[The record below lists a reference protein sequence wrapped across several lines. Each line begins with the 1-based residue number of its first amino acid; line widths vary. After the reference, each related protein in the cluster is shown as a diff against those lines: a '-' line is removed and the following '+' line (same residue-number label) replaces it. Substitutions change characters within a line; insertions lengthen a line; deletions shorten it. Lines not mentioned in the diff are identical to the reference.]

1 MSLKFVTRKLKT
13 QKLEEQEQQ
22 QKLSDKI
29 KHDQENLLP
38 QSAIDGANNDD
49 SDSGTESDE
58 EDDCKGIKS
67 GLMTVDH
74 TFVPYATPS
83 EDNYSSEEELKEIIN
98 EQETSLKK
106 KSPSKKEKSLSSL
119 AKNEKKSSS
128 ASSSSGPGSSSRAPS
143 ASEGGLNNNKIA
155 STASV
160 AVSTTSSNAAAE
172 KRKWSEVISDDDLG
186 DLEEEEGLELEMT
199 SSSRSSSQRSSRL
212 YVRSSG
218 ANTTASSS
226 CSNEDPETGCVCGRR
241 LTTPVQFCTSPPMD
255 VHRPRRKPWTP
266 PPPKVFHVMASSHSA
281 SFDLTQEE
289 DDEIVDIENRAR
301 PRQAAFMPV
310 NTTTGNGNASICNNG
325 DTAMGM
331 GHMTMQ
337 GTSSDEQ
344 TTSAMTTMTTN
355 ASQYCPRHHH
365 HTQQQQQHQQR
376 QTPSPNKRHR
386 LTPRPHN
393 IQRPCLDFE
402 KMQQIKKRV
411 VTSWRPQ
418 GAELSLFCW

>member
-1 MSLKFVTRKLKT
+1 MG
-13 QKLEEQEQQ
+13 
-22 QKLSDKI
+22 
-29 KHDQENLLP
+29 ENVLP
-38 QSAIDGANNDD
+38 QSAIDGANKDD

-58 EDDCKGIKS
+58 EDDCKGVKS
-67 GLMTVDH
+67 GLKTGDH

-128 ASSSSGPGSSSRAPS
+128 ATSGPESTSSATTVHNV
-143 ASEGGLNNNKIA
+143 SESGLNNNKIA
-155 STASV
+155 STAAV
-160 AVSTTSSNAAAE
+160 AASTTSNNAAAE

-186 DLEEEEGLELEMT
+186 ELDEEEGLELDMT

-218 ANTTASSS
+218 GNTTASSS

-255 VHRPRRKPWTP
+255 AHRPRRKPWTP
-266 PPPKVFHVMASSHSA
+266 PPPKVFHVMASSHST

-310 NTTTGNGNASICNNG
+310 NANTGNGNNGSICIHGVTANG
-325 DTAMGM
+325 VG
-331 GHMTMQ
+331 MTMREA
-337 GTSSDEQ
+337 SSDQEQ
-344 TTSAMTTMTTN
+344 TTSAMTSMT
-355 ASQYCPRHHH
+355 SQYCPRHHH
-365 HTQQQQQHQQR
+365 HTQQQQQAPQQQQQQQR

>member
-22 QKLSDKI
+22 QQLSDKI
-29 KHDQENLLP
+29 KHDQENVLP
-38 QSAIDGANNDD
+38 QSAIDGANKDD

-58 EDDCKGIKS
+58 EDDCKGVKS
-67 GLMTVDH
+67 GLMTGDH

-128 ASSSSGPGSSSRAPS
+128 ATSGPES
-143 ASEGGLNNNKIA
+143 ASSATTVSESGLNNNKIA
-155 STASV
+155 STAAV
-160 AVSTTSSNAAAE
+160 AASTTSNNAAAE

-186 DLEEEEGLELEMT
+186 ELDEEEGLELEMT

-218 ANTTASSS
+218 GNTTASSS

-255 VHRPRRKPWTP
+255 AHRPRRKPWTP

-310 NTTTGNGNASICNNG
+310 NTSTGNGNASICNNG
-325 DTAMGM
+325 VTVAGM
-331 GHMTMQ
+331 GMTMQ
-337 GTSSDEQ
+337 GASNDEQ
-344 TTSAMTTMTTN
+344 TTLAMTTMTTN

-365 HTQQQQQHQQR
+365 HTQQQQQQQQQR

>member
-1 MSLKFVTRKLKT
+1 MLGGV
-13 QKLEEQEQQ
+13 QEF
-22 QKLSDKI
+22 S
-29 KHDQENLLP
+29 HYR
-38 QSAIDGANNDD
+38 
-49 SDSGTESDE
+49 
-58 EDDCKGIKS
+58 
-67 GLMTVDH
+67 
-74 TFVPYATPS
+74 TFVR
-83 EDNYSSEEELKEIIN
+83 EILG
-98 EQETSLKK
+98 SG
-106 KSPSKKEKSLSSL
+106 
-119 AKNEKKSSS
+119 
-128 ASSSSGPGSSSRAPS
+128 ASSNA
-143 ASEGGLNNNKIA
+143 ASMA
-155 STASV
+155 
-160 AVSTTSSNAAAE
+160 AAAE

-186 DLEEEEGLELEMT
+186 DLDEEEGLELEMT
-199 SSSRSSSQRSSRL
+199 SSSRSSSIRSSRL

-218 ANTTASSS
+218 GNTTASSS
-226 CSNEDPETGCVCGRR
+226 CSNEDPESAGGCVCGRR

-310 NTTTGNGNASICNNG
+310 NANTGNGNNGSICIHGVTANG
-325 DTAMGM
+325 VG
-331 GHMTMQ
+331 MTMREA
-337 GTSSDEQ
+337 SSDQEQ
-344 TTSAMTTMTTN
+344 TTSAMTSMT
-355 ASQYCPRHHH
+355 SQYCPRHHH
-365 HTQQQQQHQQR
+365 HTQQQQQAPQQQQQQQR